1 MGEGIDLN
9 RELEQNDAG
18 VICGVRVII
27 MCKAPLE
34 GRVKTRLMSK
44 YSAAEAAAIHRAMA
58 TMVIER
64 ALRLFADVRIAVDDL
79 SHPFFARFAAPLVA
93 QGEGDLGERM
103 GRLMQAAFADGASS
117 VLFLGTDSP
126 HMPDV
131 RLVQA
136 AAALETHDT
145 VIAPVEDG
153 GYELIA
159 LRIDQPVFSDV
170 IWSSASVLDQTL
182 TNIHRLGLSCKL
194 LAPGFDIDTP
204 EDLARARTSPWCWQ
218 ADGV

>member
-1 MGEGIDLN
+1 MLEGGERN
-9 RELEQNDAG
+9 QAG
-18 VICGVRVII
+18 RVSSVRVII

-34 GRVKTRLMSK
+34 GRVKTRLMST

-58 TMVIER
+58 TTVIER
-64 ALRLFADVRIAVDDL
+64 ALRLFADVRIAADDL
-79 SHPFFARFAAPLVA
+79 SHPFFARLAAPLVA

-103 GRLMQAAFADGASS
+103 SCLMQAAFADGASS

-126 HMPDV
+126 HMPDT
-131 RLVQA
+131 RLVEA
-136 AAALETHDT
+136 AAALESYDT

-159 LRIDQPVFSDV
+159 LKKDHPVFSDV
-170 IWSSASVLDQTL
+170 IWSSPSVLDQTL
-182 TNIHRLGLSCKL
+182 ANIHRLGLSCKL

-204 EDLARARTSPWCWQ
+204 EDLLRARTPPWCWQ
-218 ADGV
+218 ADGA

>member
-1 MGEGIDLN
+1 MNETIGK
-9 RELEQNDAG
+9 NDTA
-18 VICGVRVII
+18 VISGVRVII

-34 GRVKTRLMSK
+34 GRVKTRLMTV

-64 ALRLFADVRIAVDDL
+64 ALRLFIDVRVAADDL
-79 SHPFFARFAAPLVA
+79 NHPFFARFAAPLVA
-93 QGEGDLGERM
+93 QGEGNLGKRM

-126 HMPDV
+126 HMPDA
-131 RLVQA
+131 RLVEA

-145 VIAPVEDG
+145 VIGPVEDG

-159 LRIDQPVFSDV
+159 LKTDQPVFSDV
-170 IWSSASVLDQTL
+170 IWSSAPVLDQTVS
-182 TNIHRLGLSCKL
+182 NIHRLGLSCKL
-194 LAPGFDIDTP
+194 LASGFDIDTP
-204 EDLARARTSPWCWQ
+204 EDLARAQASGWCWQ
-218 ADGV
+218 ADGT